1 MEKYKIYG
9 ELYSNSFIKH
19 KEEKKFSGQK
29 ETQVFFCQEFEDPVH
44 GNGTILRDVVSSR
57 TTSAS
62 KACSPTAAGA
72 DATSA
77 FGSS

>member
-1 MEKYKIYG
+1 MEKYELYG
-9 ELYSNSFIKH
+9 ELYSSSFIKH

-29 ETQVFFCQEFEDPVH
+29 ESKVSFCQEFEDPVNS
-44 GNGTILRDVVSSR
+44 NGTIFRDVVSSR
-57 TTSAS
+57 VTSAS

-77 FGSS
+77 FCSS